1 MLNKK
6 PLVGYYGYWVVLT
19 YLSIISAVF
28 GIYFAF
34 SGSVKYAIFCLM
46 ISGLCDTF
54 DGRVASLKKRNMREL
69 TYGMQIDAMADL
81 VSFGVLPA
89 AIAYATAKAD
99 GTFGIVSALV
109 ASVYVLAALIRL
121 SYFNAVEAEMH
132 QKKDKRTYFEG
143 IPTTSVTLLIPLV
156 YSICNIFAIRFLSVY
171 NVVLVITAI
180 FFVLKIKI
188 PKPSPR
194 NQIILCVIG
203 LPLIIYVLF
212 TGVR

>member
-1 MLNKK
+1 MNKK